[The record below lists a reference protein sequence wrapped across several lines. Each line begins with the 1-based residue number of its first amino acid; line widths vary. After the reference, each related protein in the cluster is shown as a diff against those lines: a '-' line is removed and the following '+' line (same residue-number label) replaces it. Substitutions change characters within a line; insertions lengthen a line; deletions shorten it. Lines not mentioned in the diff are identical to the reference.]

1 MFFFVIILI
10 SFTLSLKYCYLVFN
24 ELCFSLFHAKV
35 LYLQH
40 KFFHTPWFYMFFSS
54 FLCCKICLYSLKAII
69 KIFNNLKSS
78 AVFLFCEIHSP
89 ETMVCCKSILVDGYL
104 IFIFFSN
111 CSFSSCSY
119 FLHIFPLLLNIFHC
133 KKNCPCPSLFWFIFY
148 RV

>member
-1 MFFFVIILI
+1 MNYVFHYFMRRCYICNTNFFTRLGFIC
-10 SFTLSLKYCYLVFN
+10 FFPLSCAVKYVYIASRQL
-24 ELCFSLFHAKV
+24 SR
-35 LYLQH
+35 
-40 KFFHTPWFYMFFSS
+40 
-54 FLCCKICLYSLKAII
+54 
-69 KIFNNLKSS
+69 IFNNLKSS

-119 FLHIFPLLLNIFHC
+119 FLHIFPLPLNIFHC